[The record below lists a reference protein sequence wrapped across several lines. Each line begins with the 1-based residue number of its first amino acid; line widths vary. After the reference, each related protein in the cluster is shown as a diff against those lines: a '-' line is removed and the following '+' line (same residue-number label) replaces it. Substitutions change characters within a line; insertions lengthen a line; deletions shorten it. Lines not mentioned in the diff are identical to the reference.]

1 MKRAL
6 RELTAEEN
14 RLLKEAGYSD
24 KVIELYKK
32 KVNIGLIENPD
43 VALSERAYTGSIGDA
58 MRIYLRIGRN
68 GIIENAKFQ
77 YLGCPGAAASGS
89 AITAIAKG
97 KTLEDAKN
105 ITEQDLLKELQGLP
119 ESKQHCTKLAVTTLR
134 EAIEQYE
141 KPKRIRLCETCKR
154 TH

>member
-1 MKRAL
+1 VKRAL
-6 RELTAEEN
+6 KELTAEEN

-43 VALSERAYTGSIGDA
+43 VALSERTYTGSVEDA
-58 MRIYLRIGRN
+58 MRIYLRIGEN

-119 ESKQHCTKLAVTTLR
+119 ESKLHCPKLAVTTLQK
-134 EAIEQYE
+134 AIVEYE
-141 KPKRIRLCETCKR
+141 KKKASPDA
-154 TH
+154 